1 MVKTSV
7 FYKSCEGS
15 FSQQVEQFFLTED
28 ENDFGIKIP
37 LLEDNMIKDTSI
49 LKLTMVER

>member
-7 FYKSCEGS
+7 LIKGEGS
-15 FSQQVEQFFLTED
+15 FSQQAEQLFLT